1 MHFRKAR
8 EFVQQYGFDGL
19 DLDYEFPDASDK
31 VNFAEW
37 VKDIKTEFQQY
48 NYEVKIQSLVL
59 LVNYLYY
66 YHSELYYHTSNYQ
79 VTAAIS
85 ASPSYIQNGLDVPKL
100 NQYLDA
106 IHIMSYDLH
115 GAWDSPKRAD
125 NHAPL
130 YARSWDSQPPFTA
143 NGA

>member
-48 NYEVKIQSLVL
+48 NYEVKIQSLPSNFSKLPIL
-59 LVNYLYY
+59 L
-66 YHSELYYHTSNYQ
+66 
-79 VTAAIS
+79 
-85 ASPSYIQNGLDVPKL
+85 
-100 NQYLDA
+100 
-106 IHIMSYDLH
+106 
-115 GAWDSPKRAD
+115 
-125 NHAPL
+125 
-130 YARSWDSQPPFTA
+130 PF
-143 NGA
+143 